1 MESQQDILKRKQPIN
16 SPPDNSLDGLMHS
29 LPSSSKR
36 SRRKTQFE
44 FLQEDP
50 FSEITDF
57 ENFVEIATP
66 PQLDVPVINTTKKNE
81 DLTLNMERKEMEEL
95 GRYKLFASFIS
106 FIFFKFSSS
115 IEVSGSKA
123 VFATPAPAWS
133 NSSSTFN
140 LGYTELSNEKGI
152 LCFYILFLFNKP
164 KIKNKKRKRKTT
176 KNYTTRANQL

>member
-66 PQLDVPVINTTKKNE
+66 PHLDVPVINTTKENE
-81 DLTLNMERKEMEEL
+81 NLTLNMERKEMEEL

-115 IEVSGSKA
+115 IEVSGSNS
-123 VFATPAPAWS
+123 VFATPAPARS

-140 LGYTELSNEKGI
+140 LVSTEVSNEKGI
-152 LCFYILFLFNKP
+152 
-164 KIKNKKRKRKTT
+164 
-176 KNYTTRANQL
+176 